1 MVVWIGGST
10 VQNVVQLLRHGRPSF
25 RERIADVKKL
35 LAIDDPKPLI
45 IKVSRTERIVIELLL
60 KRDMVTHGVLMRA

>member
-10 VQNVVQLLRHGRPSF
+10 AQNVVQLLRHGRPSF